1 MAMKFDIEKFSSSN
15 DFGLWKIKMEAI
27 LIQQGCDEA
36 LKGESNMPS
45 TLTQAKKKSMIDK
58 ARSAIILCLGD
69 KAPREVAKEK
79 TVAGIWAKL
88 ESLYMTR
95 SLAHRLCLK
104 QQLYSFKMAE
114 SRTIE
119 EQLAEFNKNIDDLE
133 NIGVKLEDE
142 DKVVILLNALPKTFE
157 HFRDA
162 LLYGKDQ
169 LITLEEVVTSIRT
182 KEFQKLQDSKIT
194 EEVSSSLA
202 AMKGKGKKGEG
213 KWKKSRPKTKKQA
226 RCFKCQK
233 VGHIKKHCPEKGTK
247 TSWVIE
253 TADVAEASKGY
264 ESVGVLVASTDN
276 S

>member
-1 MAMKFDIEKFSSSN
+1 M
-15 DFGLWKIKMEAI
+15 IK
-27 LIQQGCDEA
+27 
-36 LKGESNMPS
+36 
-45 TLTQAKKKSMIDK
+45 
-58 ARSAIILCLGD
+58 
-69 KAPREVAKEK
+69 
-79 TVAGIWAKL
+79 
-88 ESLYMTR
+88 
-95 SLAHRLCLK
+95 
-104 QQLYSFKMAE
+104 
-114 SRTIE
+114 

-133 NIGVKLEDE
+133 NIRVKLEDE
-142 DKVVILLNALPKTFE
+142 DKVVILLNALPKTSE

-233 VGHIKKHCPEKGTK
+233 VGHIKKHYPEKGTK

-264 ESVGVLVASTDN
+264 ESVGVLVASSDDSQKSWVMDSGCTYHMCPVKDYFEDLEQKEHGTILLGNNKACKVHGIGIVRQN

>member
-1 MAMKFDIEKFSSSN
+1 
-15 DFGLWKIKMEAI
+15 
-27 LIQQGCDEA
+27 
-36 LKGESNMPS
+36 
-45 TLTQAKKKSMIDK
+45 
-58 ARSAIILCLGD
+58 
-69 KAPREVAKEK
+69 
-79 TVAGIWAKL
+79 
-88 ESLYMTR
+88 MT
-95 SLAHRLCLK
+95 K
-104 QQLYSFKMAE
+104 

-119 EQLAEFNKNIDDLE
+119 EQIAEFNKNIDDLE

-157 HFRDA
+157 HFRYA

-194 EEVSSSLA
+194 EEVSFGLA

-233 VGHIKKHCPEKGTK
+233 VGHIKKHYPEKGTK
-247 TSWVIE
+247 
-253 TADVAEASKGY
+253 AS
-264 ESVGVLVASTDN
+264 
-276 S
+276 